1 MEPRFEWDPDKAEEN
16 RRKHGVSFEEA
27 STVFRNPLASAVP
40 DLEHSEHEERWV
52 TIGTSSRGRLI
63 RVVHVDTE
71 EDAALTIRIISARRP
86 DRRERN
92 AYEQG
97 E

>member
-1 MEPRFEWDPDKAEEN
+1 M
-16 RRKHGVSFEEA
+16 
-27 STVFRNPLASAVP
+27 FRDPLASAVP
-40 DLEHSEHEERWV
+40 DLEHAEREERWV
-52 TIGTSSRGRLI
+52 TIGLSSQGRLV

-71 EDAALTIRIISARRP
+71 GDEALTIRIISARLP
-86 DRRERN
+86 NRRERN